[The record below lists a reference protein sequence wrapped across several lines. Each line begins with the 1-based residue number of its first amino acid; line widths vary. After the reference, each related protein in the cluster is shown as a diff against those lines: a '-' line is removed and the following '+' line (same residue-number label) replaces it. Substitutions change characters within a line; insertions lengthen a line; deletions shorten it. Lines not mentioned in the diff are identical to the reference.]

1 MKTQV
6 DAMDMMK
13 TVVELLELQAET
25 VDRNNKQS
33 NTRRKQK
40 QRHTRIKS
48 THQQIIIIA
57 GNLG

>member
-13 TVVELLELQAET
+13 TVVGLLELQAET
-25 VDRNNKQS
+25 VERNNKQS
-33 NTRRKQK
+33 NTRRGQK
-40 QRHTRIKS
+40 QRNTRIMS

>member
-25 VDRNNKQS
+25 VDRNSKQS
-33 NTRRKQK
+33 NTRREQK
-40 QRHTRIKS
+40 QRNTRIMS
-48 THQQIIIIA
+48 THQQLIIIA

>member
-25 VDRNNKQS
+25 AERNNKQS
-33 NTRRKQK
+33 NTRREQK
-40 QRHTRIKS
+40 QRNTRIMS